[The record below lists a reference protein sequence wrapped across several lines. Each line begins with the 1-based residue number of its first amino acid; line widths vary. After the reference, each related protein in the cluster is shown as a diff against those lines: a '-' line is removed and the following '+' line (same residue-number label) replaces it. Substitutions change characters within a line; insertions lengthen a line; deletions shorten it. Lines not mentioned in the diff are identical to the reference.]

1 MAEGILKRL
10 DKNLYVVSAGTNPS
24 KNVHPL
30 AIVVMREIGIDISK
44 NKPKN
49 VSKFIK
55 QEFDYV
61 ITVCDDADR
70 NCPVFT
76 GKVKKRLHYPFDDP
90 AKFIGSEND
99 TLNFFRK
106 IRDEINGKFT
116 DFYLKELREDT

>member
-1 MAEGILKRL
+1 MAEGILKGL
-10 DKNLYVVSAGTNPS
+10 DRNLYVVSAGTNPS

-30 AIVVMREIGIDISK
+30 AIAVMKEIEIDISG

-49 VSKFIK
+49 VSKFIR

-61 ITVCDDADR
+61 ITVCDDANR

-76 GKVKKRLHYPFDDP
+76 GKVKRRLHYPFEDP

-106 IRDEINGKFT
+106 IRDEIKDKFT
-116 DFYLKELREDT
+116 DFYWRELRENS